1 MIEGLHEGLHKVRC
15 TGMMYRETASGDGGL
30 LQRLLGITYEI
41 LHAQEIDPALES
53 IARAIIEL
61 FGFKYVT
68 IVAADAPGGELY
80 RRVLLGFPQEVVD
93 ERLGEHVD
101 RYALMDILPPESEVL
116 PYCFYNPAEREI
128 YWKQSIYTGYR
139 PLNEPRSSP
148 DAWHERDTLTLV
160 LPDRDGNMLGYLSA
174 DAPLDGRVPS
184 LETLRRMQLFV
195 NLVGLALAN
204 SRAHHAE
211 IERRRLLEENVQLQN
226 EFFSMVSH
234 EVRSPLAAIRGATA
248 LLQTHFETLGLQ
260 RRSELLS
267 VLSNSTARLSLIFED
282 FLLLSRMDAGH
293 LSLRIERVS
302 PVAVIEESIARMR
315 SEHPDRTFNVNYV
328 DPVPCLFADEGRT
341 VQVLINLLSN
351 AVKYSSPSSSIDI
364 GIRPGDDLVTIAV
377 LNEGEGIEENDR
389 DKLFSRFGHLG
400 SSDGSTGLGLYI
412 SKELI
417 TKMNGTIGFESDP
430 GKHTTF
436 WFSLPRAP

>member
-1 MIEGLHEGLHKVRC
+1 MMFHE
-15 TGMMYRETASGDGGL
+15 TPAAGDGGL

-41 LHAQEIDPALES
+41 LHAHEIEPALES
-53 IARAIIEL
+53 IARAIVEL

-68 IVAADAPGGELY
+68 IVAADAPEGELY
-80 RRVLLGFPQEVVD
+80 RRVLLGFPQEVID

-101 RYALMDILPPESEVL
+101 RFALIDILPPESEVL

-128 YWKQSIYTGYR
+128 YWKQSIYTGFR
-139 PLNEPRSSP
+139 PLNEPRTSP

-174 DAPLDGRVPS
+174 DAPLDGKVPS

-211 IERRRLLEENVQLQN
+211 IERRRLLEENVRLQN

-248 LLQTHFETLGLQ
+248 LLQTHFETLGVQ
-260 RRSELLS
+260 RRTELLS
-267 VLSNSTARLSLIFED
+267 VLSNSTARLSSIFED

-293 LSLRIERVS
+293 LSLRIEHIS
-302 PVAVIEESIARMR
+302 PAAAIEESIARMR
-315 SEHPDRTFNVNYV
+315 SEHPERTFKAAYV
-328 DPVPCLFADEGRT
+328 EPIPHMLADEGRT
-341 VQVLINLLSN
+341 VQVLINLLTN
-351 AVKYSSPSSSIDI
+351 AVKYSFPSSPIHIDVHP
-364 GIRPGDDLVTIAV
+364 RDDTVTISV
-377 LNEGEGIEENDR
+377 VNEGQGIEEKDR
-389 DKLFSRFGHLG
+389 EKLFSRFGHLG
-400 SSDGSTGLGLYI
+400 ASDGSTGLGLYI
-412 SKELI
+412 CKELI
-417 TKMNGTIGFESDP
+417 GKMNGTIGFDSDP

-436 WFSLPRAP
+436 WFSLPRA